1 MHNDP
6 LFQPFQLKHLTLKN
20 RIMSTS
26 HAPAYADDAMPKE
39 QYQLYHEEKAKGGIG
54 LTMFGGSSTVDIDSP
69 ASFGQ
74 LDVSHDRVIPYF
86 QQMADRVHKHGAAL
100 MCQITHMGRRT
111 MWDLGEWLPTVAPS
125 AVREHAH
132 RSFPKA
138 MEDFDIERIIKAYG
152 AAALRCQEGGL
163 DGIEISAHT
172 PHLLDSFWTPTVNLR
187 TDEWGGSLE
196 NRMRFG
202 MEVIQE
208 VRRQVGDDYIVGI
221 RLSGDQML
229 QGGLGHDECVKIVQ
243 ILAATGLLDFFN
255 VTKGNGITERAL
267 TNVIPTM
274 GMPSASALD
283 VASAIKAKADVT
295 VFHAT
300 RITSVSTAR
309 HAIRE
314 GMVDL
319 VAMTR
324 AHIADPHLANKTM
337 RGEEDQIR
345 PCVGANYCIDQIYIG
360 GQAVCLHNPATGRE
374 AKIPHA
380 IPKSDNPGRK
390 VVVVGAGPSGLE
402 AARVC
407 AERGHHVTLFEAA
420 PQPGGQ
426 VRLASQVERR
436 ADLIG
441 ITDWL
446 YGQVQKLG
454 VTVHFN
460 RYVSSEDVQ
469 TEQPD
474 VVIVA
479 TGGEPNVTF
488 LGTGAELV
496 DSTWDVL
503 GGYAKVGETVLLFDD
518 NGRHPGISCAEFMA
532 EKGAAV
538 EIVTPDR
545 MVGHDIHGTN
555 HPGYMQ
561 QLYKHKVTLTPDH
574 RLVEVVCEGD
584 KSVAT
589 LHNEFTDETIDRWV
603 DQVVVE
609 HGTLPVDELYMELRP
624 NSSNGGEVDL
634 HALVDVQPQ
643 TIVRNPAGNYQLFR
657 VGDAVASRNIHAAI
671 YDSLRLCVVL

>member
-1 MHNDP
+1 MQNDP
-6 LFQPFQLKHLTLKN
+6 LLQPFQLKHLTLKN

-86 QQMADRVHKHGAAL
+86 QQMSQRVHKYGAAL
-100 MCQITHMGRRT
+100 MCQISHMGRRT

-138 MEDFDIERIIKAYG
+138 MEDFDIERIIAAYG
-152 AAALRCQEGGL
+152 AAARRCQEGGL

-202 MEVIQE
+202 MEVIKE

-221 RLSGDQML
+221 RLSGDQMFK
-229 QGGLGHDECVKIVQ
+229 GGLDHDECVKIVQ
-243 ILAATGLLDFFN
+243 ILAATGMLDFFN

-267 TNVIPTM
+267 TNVIPNM

-283 VASAIKAKADVT
+283 VAAAIKAKTDVT

-324 AHIADPHLANKTM
+324 AHIADPHLVNKTM

-374 AKIPHA
+374 SKIPHVIA
-380 IPKSDNPGRK
+380 KSEKTARK
-390 VVVVGAGPSGLE
+390 VVIVGAGPAGLE
-402 AARVC
+402 AARVS
-407 AERGHHVTLFEAA
+407 AEQGYDVVLFEAT

-426 VRLASQVERR
+426 VRLAAQVERR

-446 YGQVQKLG
+446 YGQVQRLG
-454 VTVHFN
+454 VDTRFN
-460 RYVSSEDVQ
+460 HYASAEDVQ
-469 TEQPD
+469 NEQPD
-474 VVIVA
+474 VVIIA
-479 TGGEPNVTF
+479 TGGEPNTTF
-488 LGTGAELV
+488 LAEGAEWV
-496 DSTWDVL
+496 DTTWDVL

-518 NGRHPGISCAEFMA
+518 NGRHPGISCAEFIGQQ
-532 EKGAAV
+532 GATL
-538 EIVTPDR
+538 ELVTPDR

-555 HPGYMQ
+555 HPGYME
-561 QLYKHKVTLTPDH
+561 QLYKYDVTLTPDH
-574 RLVEVVCEGD
+574 RLTGLVREGD
-584 KSVAT
+584 KLVAT
-589 LHNEFTDETIDRWV
+589 IHNEFTDQTVERWV

-609 HGTLPVDELYMELRP
+609 HGTLPVDELYMELRA
-624 NSSNGGEVDL
+624 NSINGGEVDL
-634 HALVDVQPQ
+634 HALVDVEAQ
-643 TIVRNPAGNYQLFR
+643 TIVRNPDGRYQLFR

-671 YDSLRLCVVL
+671 YDSLRLCVAL